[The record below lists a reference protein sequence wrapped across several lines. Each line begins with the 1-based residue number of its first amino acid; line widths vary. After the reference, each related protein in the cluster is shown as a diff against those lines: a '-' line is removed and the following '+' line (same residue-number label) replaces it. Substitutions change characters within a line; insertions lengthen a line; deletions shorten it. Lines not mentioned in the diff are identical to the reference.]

1 MPMRPGASVCRAAL
15 LLAAGLVLQ
24 QCSQPAPQA
33 APAEPAA
40 PSEITPV
47 LSVKELMEH
56 IVDPTADY
64 IFDAAVIDVTEKG
77 VTETKPLTD
86 EDWLKIERGAYLLAE
101 STNLLKMPRPIVP
114 PGLVETPAEPG
125 KPGPELTGP
134 EIEAKIKE
142 NRALWNSHADAL
154 RQTALDAVKIVKARN
169 AEALFDVGSRVDMA
183 CEGCHLDYWYP
194 GDRAAVLADAQKK
207 VTYDPPKKK

>member
-1 MPMRPGASVCRAAL
+1 MRSGASIGRVSL
-15 LLAAGLVLQ
+15 LLTAGLVLQ
-24 QCSQPAPQA
+24 QCSSQSAPEATPAA
-33 APAEPAA
+33 AAA
-40 PSEITPV
+40 PSDTSPV

-64 IFDAAVIDVTEKG
+64 IFDAAVIDISEKG

-101 STNLLKMPRPIVP
+101 STNLLKMPRPMVP
-114 PGLVETPAEPG
+114 PGTVETPAEPG

-154 RQTALDAVKIVKARN
+154 RQTALDAVKIVKARD
-169 AEALFDVGSRVDMA
+169 AEALFDVGSRVDKA

-194 GDRAAVLADAQKK
+194 GDRAAVLADEQKK
-207 VTYDPPKKK
+207 VTYDPPKK

>member
-1 MPMRPGASVCRAAL
+1 
-15 LLAAGLVLQ
+15 
-24 QCSQPAPQA
+24 
-33 APAEPAA
+33 
-40 PSEITPV
+40 
-47 LSVKELMEH
+47 MEH

-101 STNLLKMPRPIVP
+101 SSNLLKMPRPIVP
-114 PGLVETPAEPG
+114 PGTVETPAEPG
-125 KPGPELTGP
+125 KPRPELTGP
-134 EIEAKIKE
+134 EIEAKVKE
-142 NRALWNSHADAL
+142 NRVLWNSHADAL
-154 RQTALDAVKIVKARN
+154 RQTALDAVKIVKERN
-169 AEALFDVGSRVDMA
+169 AEALFDIGSRVDMA

-194 GDRAAVLADAQKK
+194 GDKAAVLANAQKK

>member
-1 MPMRPGASVCRAAL
+1 MRSGASIGRVSL
-15 LLAAGLVLQ
+15 LLTAGLVLQ
-24 QCSQPAPQA
+24 QCSSQSAPE
-33 APAEPAA
+33 APPAA
-40 PSEITPV
+40 AAASDTSPV

-64 IFDAAVIDVTEKG
+64 IFDAAVIDISEKG

-101 STNLLKMPRPIVP
+101 STNLLKMPRPMVP
-114 PGLVETPAEPG
+114 PGTVETPAEPG

-154 RQTALDAVKIVKARN
+154 RQTALDAVTIVKARD
-169 AEALFDVGSRVDMA
+169 AEALFDVGSRVDKA

-194 GDRAAVLADAQKK
+194 GDRAAVLADEQKK
-207 VTYDPPKKK
+207 VTYDPPKK